1 MLNYLENEN
10 DVIFMAGDT
19 RVFSVDVGRSIWDY
33 TARHG
38 YWNIMG
44 NWEIYGEAY
53 YDLMDIYNIEKKD
66 SLLLESIN
74 SDKVKI
80 ITTYGDDFPEYFSY
94 ILSWIKKYYDIDAV
108 FEKTEDI
115 SEVTVYDGYYEN
127 WSVYR
132 IKTIDWE

>member
-1 MLNYLENEN
+1 
-10 DVIFMAGDT
+10 
-19 RVFSVDVGRSIWDY
+19 
-33 TARHG
+33 
-38 YWNIMG
+38 MG
-44 NWEIYGEAY
+44 NWEIYGQAY

-74 SDKVKI
+74 SNKVKI